1 LIVLDTHALVFM
13 RVRPDLL
20 GKDAERA
27 IAGATVI
34 GVSDIVLWEIAML
47 VEKRE
52 LRLSEPTRQWLETAL
67 MEPRIELVPISA
79 AIAARTPAIAQ
90 AVRQDPSD
98 HIIAATAMELGW
110 PLVTKDAALQRLGGL
125 ETIW

>member
-1 LIVLDTHALVFM
+1 M
-13 RVRPDLL
+13 RANPDRL
-20 GKDAERA
+20 GREAARA
-27 IAGATVI
+27 IARATVI
-34 GVSDIVLWEIAML
+34 GVPDIVLWEIAML

-52 LRLSEPTRQWLETAL
+52 LRFSEPTRVWLETAL
-67 MEPRIELVPISA
+67 KDPRLELVPISP